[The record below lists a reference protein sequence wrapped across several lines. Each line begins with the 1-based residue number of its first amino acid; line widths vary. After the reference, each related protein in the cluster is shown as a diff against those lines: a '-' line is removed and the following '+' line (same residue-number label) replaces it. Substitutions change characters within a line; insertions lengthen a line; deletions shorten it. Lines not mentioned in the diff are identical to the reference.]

1 MSSFKDIENKIQNG
15 VPFWN
20 LWSYNWIS
28 TMIWWYSIKIFD
40 CLELWIFYTSSSLFG
55 LCKIL
60 VGAAFRW
67 NVSNFAYC
75 LNGHEFKSSLKHTT
89 LIHALYPRVFLF
101 LLIIG
106 SMCFIIYFQRKLT
119 PIHTL
124 PSSYRALQN
133 SPLKNSKIKSIV
145 NSRT

>member
-1 MSSFKDIENKIQNG
+1 MSSFKDIENKIQNV

-40 CLELWIFYTSSSLFG
+40 CLEFRIFYSSSSLFF
-55 LCKIL
+55 LCKSL
-60 VGAAFRW
+60 VGATFRC
-67 NVSNFAYC
+67 NVSKFAYC
-75 LNGHEFKSSLKHTT
+75 LNGHELKSDLRKKT
-89 LIHALYPRVFLF
+89 LIHDLYSHVILF

-106 SMCFIIYFQRKLT
+106 SMCFIIYFQRNWT

-124 PSSYRALQN
+124 PSSYQSLENPPREN
-133 SPLKNSKIKSIV
+133 GKIKSF
-145 NSRT
+145 